1 MSGAEFEAKASEL
14 RMKGL
19 TVREIAAELGRSV
32 GGTMGALDRALKKY
46 QKESLSNIEDW
57 RSQELARLDVM
68 QAALWPDV
76 TKGKQGAIDRVLRI
90 MERRARLLG
99 LDAATAA
106 SIGVTGRDGKSLTVT
121 FEF

>member
-1 MSGAEFEAKASEL
+1 MTAAEFERQASEL
-14 RMKGL
+14 RMSGL
-19 TVREIAAELGRSV
+19 TVRQIAAKLGKSPT
-32 GGTMGALDRALKKY
+32 GTMKALNRALAKL
-46 QKESLSNIEDW
+46 QAESISNIDDW
-57 RSQELARLDVM
+57 RTQELATLDRL
-68 QAALWPDV
+68 QHALWPAAI
-76 TKGKQGAIDRVLRI
+76 KGKPGAIDRVLRI

>member
-1 MSGAEFEAKASEL
+1 MLNLSVT
-14 RMKGL
+14 KG
-19 TVREIAAELGRSV
+19 S
-32 GGTMGALDRALKKY
+32 LDRALAKL
-46 QKESLSNIEDW
+46 QAESLSNIEDW
-57 RSQELARLDVM
+57 RAQELARLDRM
-68 QAALWPDV
+68 QVGLWPQV
-76 TKGKQGAIDRVLRI
+76 IKGNHGAIDRVLRI